1 MSIILKLKVQ
11 KGLPVRRGYDH
22 YWSVIMDLDHLG
34 QPVSVDAIFAK
45 SSAGRDEIRAFVR
58 KLEKA
63 GVLTPYPFNGGYKVL
78 LRQSSTPRIHRNG
91 SLIESQP
98 PRRCMWNYMRG
109 PLARNGFCTRDLVN
123 WSQTDE
129 TRITMDSAKAY
140 VSNLFDAG
148 YLILL
153 AAGKRG
159 SPAYY
164 RLDPK
169 MIKGPE
175 APMVLRSQFVYDP
188 NNQEIYGDATAE
200 EVVA

>member
-1 MSIILKLKVQ
+1 MAIILKLKVQ
-11 KGLPVRRGYDH
+11 KGQQVGRGHDH
-22 YWSVIMDLDHLG
+22 FWSVIMHLDQLG
-34 QPVSVDAIFAK
+34 QTITV
-45 SSAGRDEIRAFVR
+45 GRIHERSRVERSDIVAFVR

-63 GVLTPYPFNGGYKVL
+63 GVLAPLEDGTGYKAL
-78 LRQSSTPRIHRNG
+78 LRQSSTPRIRRNG

-129 TRITMDSAKAY
+129 TRISLDMAKAY
-140 VSNLFDAG
+140 IRHLFDAG

-188 NNQEIYGDATAE
+188 NNQEVYGDATAE

>member
-1 MSIILKLKVQ
+1 MSIILRLKVQ
-11 KGLPVRRGYDH
+11 KGLPIRRGYDH
-22 YWSVIMDLDHLG
+22 FWSVIMDLDRRS
-34 QPVSVDAIFAK
+34 QPITVDAIFTK
-45 SSAGRDEIRAFVR
+45 SSAEREAIRAFVR
-58 KLEKA
+58 RLAKA
-63 GVLTPYPFNGGYKVL
+63 GVLEQVENGTAYKAL
-78 LRQSSTPRIHRNG
+78 LRQSSTPRIRRNG

-98 PRRCMWNYMRG
+98 ARRCMWNYMRG
-109 PLARNGFCTRDLVN
+109 PMARNGFCTRDLVN

-129 TRITMDSAKAY
+129 TRITMDSARAY
-140 VSNLFDAG
+140 VSHLFDAG

-175 APMVLRSQFVYDP
+175 APVVLRSQFVYDP

>member
-11 KGLPVRRGYDH
+11 KGLPIRRGHDH
-22 YWSVIMDLDHLG
+22 FWSVIMDLDRCG
-34 QPVSVDAIFAK
+34 QPITVDAIFTK
-45 SSAGRDEIRAFVR
+45 SSAERNAICAFVR

-78 LRQSSTPRIHRNG
+78 LRQSATPRIRRNG

-98 PRRCMWNYMRG
+98 ARRCMWNYMRG
-109 PLARNGFCTRDLVN
+109 PMARNGFCTRDLVN

-129 TRITMDSAKAY
+129 TRISQDMAKAY
-140 VSNLFDAG
+140 VRHLFDAG

-153 AAGKRG
+153 TAGKRG

-175 APMVLRSQFVYDP
+175 APVVLRSQFVYDP
-188 NNQEIYGDATAE
+188 NNQEIYGDAAAE

>member
-11 KGLPVRRGYDH
+11 KGLPIRRGYDH
-22 YWSVIMDLDHLG
+22 FWSVIMELDQQG
-34 QPVSVDAIFAK
+34 QPITVDGIDERSSTKRSAIV
-45 SSAGRDEIRAFVR
+45 AFVR

-63 GVLTPYPFNGGYKVL
+63 GVLEPSETGTGYKSL
-78 LRQSSTPRIHRNG
+78 LRQSSAPRIRRNG

-129 TRITMDSAKAY
+129 TRIAMDSAKAY

-188 NNQEIYGDATAE
+188 NSQEIYGDATAE